1 MTAGRARALRMRAQR
16 LTTPARSLAE
26 LLHDV
31 LAVQAQDITAA
42 GLAVRARTTDV
53 SPADLR
59 AALDAGDVVRTCAM
73 RGAVHLL
80 RREDVGWL
88 VALLGPVNVAR
99 SRRRRLEL
107 GLTDE
112 VCARALA
119 ALREVL
125 TEPLPR
131 SEVVTRLADVG
142 VALDPATAAPSY
154 LLAYAANEGV
164 VVAGESTY
172 RLLPRTDHE
181 PRGAAEL
188 VRRYLRAYGPATV
201 EDFTAWS
208 GLPEVEVRAA
218 FPFDELVE
226 GEHGWQPPATDA
238 ADLDGTVRLLGPFD
252 TFLLGYADRTL
263 LLDSPHAPLVR
274 PAGPHVVVDGQVR
287 GTWRR
292 RDGRVV
298 VEQFGHIPVAELDV
312 EVESVLAWARRA
324 VEATGRPENRDV
336 VRTGPGI
343 APAAT
348 A

>member
-1 MTAGRARALRMRAQR
+1 MRAQR
-16 LTTPARSLAE
+16 LTTPARSLSE

-31 LAVQAQDITAA
+31 LAVQAQDITAT
-42 GLAVRARTTDV
+42 GLAVRARTTGL

-59 AALDAGDVVRTCAM
+59 AALHTGDVVRTCAM

-88 VALLGPVNVAR
+88 VGLLGPVNVAR

-112 VCARALA
+112 VCARALD

-125 TEPLPR
+125 TEPLTRPQ
-131 SEVVTRLADVG
+131 VVARLADAG
-142 VALDPATAAPSY
+142 VALDPDTAAPAY
-154 LLAYAANEGV
+154 LLAYAANKGV
-164 VVAGESTY
+164 VVADESTY
-172 RLLPRTDHE
+172 RLLPRTDDE
-181 PRGAAEL
+181 PRGVAEL

-226 GEHGWQPPATDA
+226 GKHGWQLPTTDA

-263 LLDSPHAPLVR
+263 LLDPPHADQVQA
-274 PAGPHVVVDGQVR
+274 AGPQVVVDGQVR

-298 VEQFGHIPVAELDV
+298 VEQFGHVPVSELDV
-312 EVESVLAWARRA
+312 EVESVLAW
-324 VEATGRPENRDV
+324 V
-336 VRTGPGI
+336 
-343 APAAT
+343 
-348 A
+348 

>member
-16 LTTPARSLAE
+16 LTTPARSLSE

-31 LAVQAQDITAA
+31 VAVQAQDVTAA
-42 GLAVRARTTDV
+42 GLAVRARTTGV
-53 SPADLR
+53 TPTDLR

-112 VCARALA
+112 VCARALDV
-119 ALREVL
+119 LREVL
-125 TEPLPR
+125 TEPLTKPQ
-131 SEVVTRLADVG
+131 VVARLADAG
-142 VALDPATAAPSY
+142 VALDPATPAPAY
-154 LLAYAANEGV
+154 LLAHAANLGV
-164 VVAGESTY
+164 VCAGESTY
-172 RLLPRTDHE
+172 RLLPRTDDE
-181 PRGAAEL
+181 PRGVAEL
-188 VRRYLRAYGPATV
+188 IRRYLRAYGPATV

-218 FPFDELVE
+218 FPFDDLVE
-226 GEHGWQPPATDA
+226 GKHGWQLPATDA

-263 LLDSPHAPLVR
+263 LLAPSDAVRVR

-298 VEQFGHIPVAELDV
+298 VEQFGHIPVSELDV
-312 EVESVLAWARRA
+312 EVESVLAWA
-324 VEATGRPENRDV
+324 
-336 VRTGPGI
+336 
-343 APAAT
+343 
-348 A
+348 

>member
-1 MTAGRARALRMRAQR
+1 MRAQR
-16 LTTPARSLAE
+16 LTIPAPSLSE
-26 LLHDV
+26 LLRDV

-42 GLAVRARTTDV
+42 GLAVRARTTGV
-53 SPADLR
+53 TPADLH

-88 VALLGPVNVAR
+88 VALLGPVNVVR
-99 SRRRRLEL
+99 SRSRRLEL
-107 GLTDE
+107 GLTDD
-112 VCARALA
+112 VCARASD

-125 TEPLPR
+125 TEPLTRP
-131 SEVVTRLADVG
+131 EVVARLADVG
-142 VALDPATAAPSY
+142 VALDPATPAPAH
-154 LLAYAANEGV
+154 LLAYAANKGV
-164 VVAGESTY
+164 VCAGGSTY
-172 RLLPRTDHE
+172 RLLPRTDDE
-181 PRGAAEL
+181 PRGVAEL
-188 VRRYLRAYGPATV
+188 VRRYLRAHGPATV

-226 GEHGWQPPATDA
+226 GKHGWQPPTTDA

-263 LLDSPHAPLVR
+263 LLDPAHAPLVR
-274 PAGPHVVVDGQVR
+274 ITGPQVVVDGQVR

-298 VEQFGHIPVAELDV
+298 VEQFGHIPVSELDA
-312 EVESVLAWARRA
+312 EVESVLAW
-324 VEATGRPENRDV
+324 G
-336 VRTGPGI
+336 
-343 APAAT
+343 
-348 A
+348 